1 MSAAQ
6 QSRCRLDMQPPGLNI
21 YASQSRTANAR
32 TCRIP
37 RVCLVSRAGGRS
49 WRRADLPA
57 RGVGEAQC
65 IGRPVPAG
73 MCQTRSA
80 APAAASWRRCD
91 ESGQILRHIEVKS
104 TSSARLGSASQI
116 NQYRAVRP
124 DYVDSSTA
132 TPNGGSLRVR
142 RGQALITQ
150 RDPS

>member
-1 MSAAQ
+1 
-6 QSRCRLDMQPPGLNI
+6 
-21 YASQSRTANAR
+21 
-32 TCRIP
+32 
-37 RVCLVSRAGGRS
+37 
-49 WRRADLPA
+49 
-57 RGVGEAQC
+57 
-65 IGRPVPAG
+65 